1 MKFTKRYG
9 LISVMLLTATGC
21 ATLPQGPSVTVMPT
35 QGKPFTQ
42 FQAEDANCRKWAE
55 QSVGISPEKAQSD
68 SAVSGAAIGSLVGA
82 GVGALIGSA
91 SGRAGAGA
99 AIGAGSG
106 LLMGTSVGSDTG
118 RVYGREAQK
127 RYDIAYSQCMASNGN
142 QVVTQPVSRP
152 AGHYYPRRNVIVV
165 PAEPPAYYAPPP
177 PVYYAPPPPAYYAP
191 QQPTQYSPVYPQP
204 GSDNAPPP
212 PVYSTTPP
220 PGNTPVPPANTYY
233 PPPNSPAPNK

>member
-9 LISVMLLTATGC
+9 LISVILLTATGC
-21 ATLPQGPSVTVMPT
+21 ATLPQGPSVTVMPA

-68 SAVSGAAIGSLVGA
+68 STVSGAAIGSLIGA
-82 GVGALIGSA
+82 GVGALIGSV
-91 SGRAGAGA
+91 SGRAGAGV
-99 AIGAGSG
+99 AIGAGTG
-106 LLMGTSVGSDTG
+106 LLMGTSAGSDTG

-152 AGHYYPRRNVIVV
+152 AGHYYPRHHVIVM
-165 PAEPPAYYAPPP
+165 PAEPP
-177 PVYYAPPPPAYYAP
+177 PVYYAPPPP
-191 QQPTQYSPVYPQP
+191 
-204 GSDNAPPP
+204 
-212 PVYSTTPP
+212 VYSTTP

-233 PPPNSPAPNK
+233 PPPDSPAPGK